1 MPENYLDAIKSD
13 IESAFSEYQ
22 NENTGAFELPDA
34 FDLDGEEIGAEN
46 WNNLTDLNFIESNF
60 ELPEGVNPAGFV
72 VRIPDQLEES
82 SENSNS
88 PISSFSPETTENSN
102 SPKFS
107 KYFSDNEETETSFN
121 LQPEFESKPE
131 ITSKP
136 VISDMK
142 VLSKSEVNEPAESID
157 SESFE
162 QPVPL
167 DIKIECSQTEM
178 NAEIDTSN
186 LSVYEDVSA
195 DESDVLQSESEIESS
210 KRLEPVP
217 EICLASGLY
226 QQELKTGVSAG
237 FIVKNQVAS
246 GRKSA
251 ELKVEKD
258 VLEGESQIV
267 HVTEGEYIESE
278 IESVAMKVEPEE
290 PEIPENEELAT
301 SELPSTEDVV
311 EIEVSDLPIEPYVKF
326 EMDLADDL
334 PILPLEPE
342 IQEVAHKNAK
352 VLIEP
357 VVKLVRVKTF
367 ELAEPEPRTMGAKSK
382 LPNSKVNSFVS
393 EKDYKENVCFAA
405 SELIETNQALTE
417 PVSDLSEPETDLS
430 KAGLSSDKAEISS
443 RKSSVEYSEFE
454 DDIKMEV
461 DSIETEIN
469 DFIES
474 EHNSVSR
481 DINSKI
487 NADEKIDS
495 GFSTSETDFFEERFT
510 FEDFKSEEPKAKRR
524 RFFSKWSICEED
536 QRNWTKVIFFQFNFW
551 RMFNLNLK

>member
-82 SENSNS
+82 CENSNS
-88 PISSFSPETTENSN
+88 PISSFSTETTENSN

-107 KYFSDNEETETSFN
+107 KYFADNEETETSFN
-121 LQPEFESKPE
+121 LQPGVESKPE

-136 VISDMK
+136 VISDAE
-142 VLSKSEVNEPAESID
+142 VFSKSEVDKSAGPIE

-178 NAEIDTSN
+178 DTITDTSN
-186 LSVYEDVSA
+186 LPVYEDVSA
-195 DESDVLQSESEIESS
+195 DESDALQSESDIESS

-217 EICLASGLY
+217 EICLVSGLY

-258 VLEGESQIV
+258 VLESESQVV
-267 HVTEGEYIESE
+267 HVTEGENIKSE

-326 EMDLADDL
+326 EMDSADDL

-367 ELAEPEPRTMGAKSK
+367 ELAEPEARTMGAESE
-382 LPNSKVNSFVS
+382 LTNSKVSSFVS
-393 EKDYKENVCFAA
+393 EKNSKEVCFAT
-405 SELIETNQALTE
+405 SEHIETNQALTE
-417 PVSDLSEPETDLS
+417 PVSELCEPVTDFS
-430 KAGLSSDKAEISS
+430 KASLSPDKGDISS
-443 RKSSVEYSEFE
+443 RKSSVEYSESE
-454 DDIKMEV
+454 DETKMEV

-469 DFIES
+469 DSIES
-474 EHNSVSR
+474 ELNSVSH
-481 DINSKI
+481 DIDSKM

-495 GFSTSETDFFEERFT
+495 GFSTSEIDLFDERFT

-536 QRNWTKVIFFQFNFW
+536 QRNWTKVIFF
-551 RMFNLNLK
+551 

>member
-82 SENSNS
+82 CENSNS
-88 PISSFSPETTENSN
+88 PISSFSTETTENSN

-107 KYFSDNEETETSFN
+107 KYFADNEETETSFN
-121 LQPEFESKPE
+121 LQPEVESKPE
-131 ITSKP
+131 ITSKS
-136 VISDMK
+136 VISDAEI
-142 VLSKSEVNEPAESID
+142 LSKSEVDESAGPIE

-167 DIKIECSQTEM
+167 DIKIECCQTEM
-178 NAEIDTSN
+178 DPITDTSN
-186 LSVYEDVSA
+186 LPVYEDVSA
-195 DESDVLQSESEIESS
+195 DESDTLQSESEIESS
-210 KRLEPVP
+210 KRLEQVP
-217 EICLASGLY
+217 EICLVSGLY

-237 FIVKNQVAS
+237 VIVKNQV
-246 GRKSA
+246 
-251 ELKVEKD
+251 
-258 VLEGESQIV
+258 LESESQVV
-267 HVTEGEYIESE
+267 HVTEGENIKSE
-278 IESVAMKVEPEE
+278 IESVSMKVEPEE

-311 EIEVSDLPIEPYVKF
+311 EIEVSDLPIEPCVKF
-326 EMDLADDL
+326 EMDSADDL
-334 PILPLEPE
+334 PILPILEPE

-367 ELAEPEPRTMGAKSK
+367 ELAEPEPRTMGAESE
-382 LPNSKVNSFVS
+382 LTNSKVSSFVS
-393 EKDYKENVCFAA
+393 EKDSKEKVCFAT
-405 SELIETNQALTE
+405 SEHIETNQALTE
-417 PVSDLSEPETDLS
+417 PVSELCEPETDLS
-430 KAGLSSDKAEISS
+430 KASLSSDKGDISS
-443 RKSSVEYSEFE
+443 RKSSFEYSESE
-454 DDIKMEV
+454 DETKMEV

-469 DFIES
+469 DSIES
-474 EHNSVSR
+474 ELNSVSHHI
-481 DINSKI
+481 DSKM

-495 GFSTSETDFFEERFT
+495 GFSTSETDLFDERFT

-536 QRNWTKVIFFQFNFW
+536 QRNWTKVIFF
-551 RMFNLNLK
+551 

>member
-22 NENTGAFELPDA
+22 NEHTGAFELPDA

-72 VRIPDQLEES
+72 VRIPDQLEDS
-82 SENSNS
+82 CENSNS
-88 PISSFSPETTENSN
+88 SISSSSTETTENSY
-102 SPKFS
+102 SAKFS
-107 KYFSDNEETETSFN
+107 KYFADNEESETSFN
-121 LQPEFESKPE
+121 LQSEVESKPE

-136 VISDMK
+136 VISDAE
-142 VLSKSEVNEPAESID
+142 VLSKSEVDESAGSNEP
-157 SESFE
+157 ESFE

-178 NAEIDTSN
+178 DTITDIGSN
-186 LSVYEDVSA
+186 LPVYEDVSA
-195 DESDVLQSESEIESS
+195 DESDVLQSESEIDLS

-237 FIVKNQVAS
+237 FIVKNEMAS

-258 VLEGESQIV
+258 VLEGEPQIV
-267 HVTEGEYIESE
+267 HITEGENIESE
-278 IESVAMKVEPEE
+278 IETVAMKVEPEE
-290 PEIPENEELAT
+290 PEIPKNEELAT

-342 IQEVAHKNAK
+342 KPEVAHKNAK

-367 ELAEPEPRTMGAKSK
+367 ELAEPEPRTIGAGSD
-382 LPNSKVNSFVS
+382 LTNSKVSSFVS
-393 EKDYKENVCFAA
+393 EKDSKEKVCVAH
-405 SELIETNQALTE
+405 SELIETNQELDE
-417 PVSDLSEPETDLS
+417 PVSQPCGPETDSS
-430 KAGLSSDKAEISS
+430 KVGLSSDKADISS
-443 RKSSVEYSEFE
+443 RKSSESSEFE
-454 DDIKMEV
+454 DETKMEV
-461 DSIETEIN
+461 DPIETEIN
-469 DFIES
+469 DSIES
-474 EHNSVSR
+474 ELNSVSR
-481 DINSKI
+481 DIDSKTS
-487 NADEKIDS
+487 ADEKIDS

-510 FEDFKSEEPKAKRR
+510 FEDFKSDEPKPKRR

-536 QRNWTKVIFFQFNFW
+536 QRNWTKVIFV
-551 RMFNLNLK
+551 LVSI